1 MDINKYYEAKINM
14 THKDLAGEYLTKAQ
28 ENAIYFKDG
37 NFPNIPLYQENDIKA
52 AFNAGRESV
61 VESLPELEWKGY
73 APFIHAATPI
83 GRYNID
89 NFGIWLLRFNGKEIP
104 LSTYLWHERSKRQ
117 EKKVDYECKRVR
129 ESRRLFVRAF
139 NDFPRLCKKLYL

>member
-1 MDINKYYEAKINM
+1 MKEK
-14 THKDLAGEYLTKAQ
+14 KDLAEEYLTKAK

-37 NFPNIPLYQENDIKA
+37 KFPNMPLYQENDIKA

-104 LSTYLWHERSKRQ
+104 LSTGSSLEAAKQAANEDYKKRIKQ
-117 EKKVDYECKRVR
+117 A
-129 ESRRLFVRAF
+129 LG
-139 NDFPRLCKKLYL
+139 L

>member
-1 MDINKYYEAKINM
+1 MEK
-14 THKDLAGEYLTKAQ
+14 KDLAKEYATARLQ
-28 ENAIYFKDG
+28 RRLSG
-37 NFPNIPLYQENDIKA
+37 NEISFSESKVFTEEDIEA

-61 VESLPELEWKGY
+61 VKNLPELEWKGY

-104 LSTYLWHERSKRQ
+104 LSTGSSLDE
-117 EKKVDYECKRVR
+117 
-129 ESRRLFVRAF
+129 A
-139 NDFPRLCKKLYL
+139 KLAANEHYKLKIKLALGL